1 MKKSLIIFGLT
12 IASFALSAQ
21 SVNANFEVDEQGWTP
36 HFTGFPMG
44 CEEDY
49 ELLIKWSKLTP
60 PLNERGGISFFGK
73 NYSDE
78 LFLYIQKEIT
88 GLLPNTNYRVMFNMN
103 WLHRLDPLA
112 SPITVKVG
120 ATNREPTFSE
130 EDFLVKASFKRG
142 EIGDD
147 GRDFMVAGQ
156 LIPNEFGLPFQQNL
170 QNLDKA
176 FLVNTDDSGRLFL
189 MIGVE
194 PENRKNIDHIF
205 LNTLRIVLAENGGAR
220 DISNI
225 CPSGVVFFPSLT
237 DDFIFFE
244 SNYNHKI
251 ETLNIYTQDN
261 YLVKTYTYY
270 DRFDERV
277 FLTTD
282 LIAGTYRF
290 EFILTD
296 GRIIYK
302 PYTVEG
308 IEEAPEEYID

>member
-1 MKKSLIIFGLT
+1 MKKTFVIFGLL
-12 IASFALSAQ
+12 IAPFALFAQ
-21 SVNANFEVDEQGWTP
+21 SVNANFEIDKQGWTS

-49 ELLIKWSKLTP
+49 ELLIKWSKLAP
-60 PLNERGGISFFGK
+60 PLNERGGISFVGK

-103 WLHRLDPLA
+103 WLHRLEPLA
-112 SPITVKVG
+112 SPITIKVG
-120 ATNREPTFSE
+120 AMNQEPIFSE
-130 EDFLVKASFKRG
+130 KNFLVKASFKRG
-142 EIGDD
+142 ETGGD
-147 GRDFMVAGQ
+147 GRDFMVAGK
-156 LIPNEFGLPFQQNL
+156 LVPNEFGLPFQQNL
-170 QNLDKA
+170 QNFDKA

-194 PENRKNIDHIF
+194 PESRKDVENIF
-205 LNTLRIVLAENGGAR
+205 LKTLRVVLAENGGAR

-237 DDFIFFE
+237 DDFTFFE
-244 SNYNHKI
+244 SHYNHKI
-251 ETLNIYTQDN
+251 ETLNIYNQEN

-282 LIAGTYRF
+282 LIAGVYRF

-302 PYTVEG
+302 PHTVEG
-308 IEEAPEEYID
+308 IEEDLEEHID